1 MATTTE
7 PIPNNKT
14 LISWAIAAITR
25 GASPPIMKNMP
36 PIIASIAT
44 IVTRVVDIWLN
55 YFPHYIMVQLILM
68 NKTMLTKLI
77 LCYH

>member
-1 MATTTE
+1 MATRTE

-25 GASPPIMKNMP
+25 RATIATIVT

-44 IVTRVVDIWLN
+44 IVTPSGRYLVEL
-55 YFPHYIMVQLILM
+55 FSAL
-68 NKTMLTKLI
+68 
-77 LCYH
+77 YHVSINTHD

>member
-1 MATTTE
+1 MAMRTE

-14 LISWAIAAITR
+14 LISGVIAAINR

-44 IVTRVVDIWLN
+44 IVTPSGRYLVELFSVLYYGSIN
-55 YFPHYIMVQLILM
+55 IHE
-68 NKTMLTKLI
+68 
-77 LCYH
+77 

>member
-1 MATTTE
+1 MATRTE

-14 LISWAIAAITR
+14 LIPWAIAAITR

-36 PIIASIAT
+36 PIITSIAT
-44 IVTRVVDIWLN
+44 IVTRLN

-77 LCYH
+77 LWYH

>member
-44 IVTRVVDIWLN
+44 IVTPSGRYLVEL
-55 YFPHYIMVQLILM
+55 FSAL
-68 NKTMLTKLI
+68 
-77 LCYH
+77 YHGSIITHE